1 MPAISPVNLEDW
13 HRNLHYESDEAFLY
27 AVADALAEEYK
38 AIVDAGFIL
47 QIDEPI
53 FATYYILHPELSVED
68 CRRWA
73 ASRIDALN
81 YALRGIPPEKVR
93 YHTCYAINMGPRV
106 HDMEL
111 RHMVDLMLRIDVG
124 AYSFEAANPR
134 HEHEWKLWEDIDL
147 AEGKSLIP
155 GVITNSSV
163 LVEHQEL
170 VAMRLENFA
179 RAVGKENV
187 IAGGD
192 CGFASFATSHEIHP
206 EVVWAKLEAM
216 VEGARIA
223 SNRLW

>member
-1 MPAISPVNLEDW
+1 MLDTDQLEKGPLRISGGDDVISFDSLPVAE
-13 HRNLHYESDEAFLY
+13 LY
-27 AVADALAEEYK
+27 AARTQA
-38 AIVDAGFIL
+38 
-47 QIDEPI
+47 
-53 FATYYILHPELSVED
+53 
-68 CRRWA
+68 
-73 ASRIDALN
+73 
-81 YALRGIPPEKVR
+81 
-93 YHTCYAINMGPRV
+93 
-106 HDMEL
+106 
-111 RHMVDLMLRIDVG
+111 
-124 AYSFEAANPR
+124 

-163 LVEHQEL
+163 LVEHPEL

-179 RAVGKENV
+179 SAVGKENV